1 LSMPKLYGQVKRPKS
16 IRLSAYDLQGNPIER
31 VADGF
36 LARVLQHEN
45 DHLDGVLFFDRIS
58 EEAKLELDDQLQ
70 DLEFDFRSKQ
80 KTGSIPQDEELVA
93 RLDQWYEKYT

>member
-1 LSMPKLYGQVKRPKS
+1 
-16 IRLSAYDLQGNPIER
+16 
-31 VADGF
+31 
-36 LARVLQHEN
+36 
-45 DHLDGVLFFDRIS
+45 LFFDRIS